1 MKHVAVVLGL
11 VALGSVACTSPA
23 FVPEPSSV
31 ATRSAGPVPTLI
43 SEHVFRGKMG
53 KTHDASEPDWPTVP
67 RPPEGA
73 PNIVVIMLDDA
84 GFAASE
90 PFGGFASTP
99 TLAGLAREGISY
111 NRFHVTAVCSPTRAA
126 LMSGR
131 NHHQVGFGGTTE
143 VSSGYPGYNAIWPK
157 NAAPVAEVL
166 RRRGY
171 STALF
176 GKWHNTPR
184 WEISQAGPFDRW
196 PTGLGFEQFYG
207 FMTGETSQWEPQL
220 WRNTTAVEPPMTPEQ
235 GYHFTTD
242 IANEAI
248 GWLHTQEALAP
259 EKPFL
264 LFFMPGGPHKPH
276 HVPAD
281 WIVKYKGLFDAGWD
295 ALRIQ
300 VLERQ
305 KRLGV
310 VPPDTQLAPRAE
322 GIPAWDSLGLEDK
335 RLAAH
340 EMETFAGFL
349 SHTDHEI
356 GRVIQE
362 IRKRPGGE
370 NTLIF
375 YLASDNGASGMDGIR
390 GNDDTHTAREAT
402 EIQLSRIAEA
412 AGPLHLNAT
421 SAGWAVMNNTPFP
434 WMKLNASHLGGTR
447 VPLVVSWLGRLSDAG
462 RVRSDFTHVTDIAA
476 TIYDATGI
484 SMPERVDG
492 VAQLPLEGRSLK
504 PTFTDDAARLG
515 DRTQYFE
522 NWGDVAIYENGWMAS
537 KRVMTPY
544 QSQLASTP
552 NQSAN
557 IWELYNLEEDFAQAR
572 NVAVQFPEKLRHLQ
586 DVFDREA
593 WRNNVYPSGPSL
605 EQAEATPS
613 VLGDRTRFTYHP
625 DVPALSWMAAPNLA
639 RPFRLEARMR
649 TPKEGVVHEGVLATY
664 GSRLGGF
671 SLFVEEG
678 RVIFENNFAGRQ
690 RDRIVADRLLPTD
703 SYASVVYEFEGEA
716 APSTG
721 VRRSGRTE
729 YRGTGRL
736 LIDGVVVA
744 QGVLPRVATPYSGM
758 TTLNVGRAR
767 NSPVSDSYQLPFAYS
782 GRLERVDVELK

>member
-1 MKHVAVVLGL
+1 
-11 VALGSVACTSPA
+11 
-23 FVPEPSSV
+23 
-31 ATRSAGPVPTLI
+31 
-43 SEHVFRGKMG
+43 
-53 KTHDASEPDWPTVP
+53 
-67 RPPEGA
+67 
-73 PNIVVIMLDDA
+73 
-84 GFAASE
+84 
-90 PFGGFASTP
+90 
-99 TLAGLAREGISY
+99 
-111 NRFHVTAVCSPTRAA
+111 
-126 LMSGR
+126 
-131 NHHQVGFGGTTE
+131 
-143 VSSGYPGYNAIWPK
+143 
-157 NAAPVAEVL
+157 
-166 RRRGY
+166 
-171 STALF
+171 
-176 GKWHNTPR
+176 
-184 WEISQAGPFDRW
+184 
-196 PTGLGFEQFYG
+196 
-207 FMTGETSQWEPQL
+207 
-220 WRNTTAVEPPMTPEQ
+220 
-235 GYHFTTD
+235 
-242 IANEAI
+242 
-248 GWLHTQEALAP
+248 
-259 EKPFL
+259 
-264 LFFMPGGPHKPH
+264 
-276 HVPAD
+276 
-281 WIVKYKGLFDAGWD
+281 
-295 ALRIQ
+295 
-300 VLERQ
+300 
-305 KRLGV
+305 
-310 VPPDTQLAPRAE
+310 
-322 GIPAWDSLGLEDK
+322 
-335 RLAAH
+335 
-340 EMETFAGFL
+340 
-349 SHTDHEI
+349 
-356 GRVIQE
+356 
-362 IRKRPGGE
+362 
-370 NTLIF
+370 
-375 YLASDNGASGMDGIR
+375 
-390 GNDDTHTAREAT
+390 
-402 EIQLSRIAEA
+402 
-412 AGPLHLNAT
+412 
-421 SAGWAVMNNTPFP
+421 MNNTPFP

-447 VPLVVSWLGRLSDAG
+447 VPLVVSWLGQLSDAG
-462 RVRSDFTHVTDIAA
+462 RVQSDFTHVTDIAA

-767 NSPVSDSYQLPFAYS
+767 NSPVSDSYQLPFVYS